1 MPELLSPQQSKSFF
15 AGNKER
21 NQKNLLQLHL
31 KQIVTRE
38 RLIAFSIFAFTLLI
52 FLQARVH
59 QVTDSR
65 YLMLVSES
73 LIKHGTF
80 TLDRYNLPRYPP
92 QSRGDYFSSG
102 PIYQIEVAR
111 GHLYHY
117 MPPGTPVLSAPYV
130 ALLNLFGISAAN
142 ADGTYNEQGEVKI
155 EASLAAILMAL
166 LAAVF
171 FFTARL
177 LLPVSW
183 SVVVSLGAALGTQI
197 YSTASRAL
205 WSETWGILL
214 IGVVIYLLLRP
225 TINDRRLNPFLL
237 ATLLAWSY
245 FVRPTFAIHIAA
257 ITIYLLLFYRRIFLK
272 YALTGA
278 AWSAVFVLYS
288 WWHFHQLLPSYYRA
302 SRLQFESFGVALA
315 GNLISP
321 SRGFLIYVPVI
332 AFVAY
337 LLARF
342 WNALIDQRL
351 AWLALSIIVAQLI
364 TVSGFSHWW
373 GGHSFGARLMTGVV
387 PWLVLL
393 AILGIDELL
402 RRRGMLPAQAGLIRW
417 RVELTAGG
425 LLLLLSIFIN
435 TLGATAHATWLWN
448 VRPKEIDS
456 HPERL
461 WDWRQ
466 PQFLAGYLPYPQPR
480 EFPLVSNARIECGKP
495 EAENFFWYGW
505 LQDENGGCWTES
517 SAAIIFASS
526 KPVGV
531 VLRIHLAPFLA
542 PGKISAQR
550 VKLSLNDQPLSE
562 MVISDPAPQDYAI
575 SLPRELLK
583 ERNVLKLEMPDAQ
596 SPQKAG
602 TGSDPRPRAL
612 NIQWIE
618 FTNQ

>member
-1 MPELLSPQQSKSFF
+1 MQ
-15 AGNKER
+15 
-21 NQKNLLQLHL
+21 LQL
-31 KQIVTRE
+31 KQIAKRE
-38 RLIAFSIFAFTLLI
+38 RLIAFGIFAFVLLV
-52 FLQARVH
+52 FLLSRIH

-73 LIKHGTF
+73 LIHHRTF
-80 TLDRYNLPRYPP
+80 TLDTYNIPRYPDTW
-92 QSRGDYFSSG
+92 GGYYFRDG

-111 GHLYHY
+111 GHLYHH

-130 ALLNLFGISAAN
+130 AVLNAFGVSAAN

-166 LAAVF
+166 LAVVF

-177 LLPVSW
+177 LLPDKW
-183 SVVVSLGAALGTQI
+183 SVVIALGGALGTQV

-214 IGVVIYLLLRP
+214 IGIVIYFLLWHAIYGLGFY
-225 TINDRRLNPFLL
+225 DRRLNPFLI

-272 YALTGA
+272 YSLTGA
-278 AWSAVFVLYS
+278 AWFAIFVLYS
-288 WWHFHQLLPSYYRA
+288 WSHFHQVLPSYYRA
-302 SRLQFESFGVALA
+302 SRLQFESFGIALA
-315 GNLISP
+315 GNLVSP

-332 AFVAY
+332 GFVAY
-337 LLARF
+337 LLVRF
-342 WNALIDQRL
+342 WNALIAQGL
-351 AWLALSIIVAQLI
+351 AWLALSIIVLQLI
-364 TVSGFSHWW
+364 VISGFSHWW
-373 GGHSFGARLMTGVV
+373 GGHSFGPRLMTGVV

-402 RRRGMLPAQAGLIRW
+402 RRKGMLPTQAGLVRW
-417 RVELTAGG
+417 RIELTAGG
-425 LLLLLSIFIN
+425 LLLLLSMFIN

-466 PQFLAGYLPYPQPR
+466 PQFLAGYLAYPQPA
-480 EFPLVSNARIECGKP
+480 EFPAVMNARIECGKP
-495 EAENFFWYGW
+495 EAEKLFWYGL
-505 LQDENGGCWTES
+505 LQDEKGGCWTES
-517 SAAIIFASS
+517 ATAIVFASA
-526 KPVGV
+526 PDQNV
-531 VLRIHLAPFLA
+531 VVRIHLSPFLA
-542 PGKISAQR
+542 PGKISAQHL
-550 VKLSLNDQPLSE
+550 KIALNERPLTE
-562 MVISDPAPQDYAI
+562 LTISDPAPQDYAI
-575 SLPRELLK
+575 SLPRKLLK

-612 NIQWIE
+612 NIQWLE
-618 FTNQ
+618 FGRE